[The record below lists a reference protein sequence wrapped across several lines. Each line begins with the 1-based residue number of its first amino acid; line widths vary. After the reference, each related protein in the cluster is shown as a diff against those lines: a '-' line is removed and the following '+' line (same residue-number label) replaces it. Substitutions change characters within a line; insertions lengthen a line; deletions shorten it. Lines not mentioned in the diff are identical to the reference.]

1 MEPWLTP
8 EALVSSPAAGHL
20 WLLLTSAMAKK
31 SALPRDLPLL
41 SAKVIKSLGV
51 GVGGPRTV
59 LAEGF
64 GLYQFKIGPNNLIQ
78 MLLARVLEP
87 GTH

>member
-51 GVGGPRTV
+51 GVG
-59 LAEGF
+59 
-64 GLYQFKIGPNNLIQ
+64 
-78 MLLARVLEP
+78 VLELSSLKDLVCINLRLDQII
-87 GTH
+87 